1 MAAAGADS
9 RGGVVGVGAVGGVT
23 IVDVVGAGV
32 TTAVVVAV
40 GSTGAGAGVS
50 AVVVTTGAGGVGGG
64 TTGEEAVFVPQPAP
78 RRATAAPK
86 TSVERKRKEEFVGNE
101 KSRHCRIQEEERQG
115 CGILRLHIYET

>member
-1 MAAAGADS
+1 MAAGADS
-9 RGGVVGVGAVGGVT
+9 RGGAVGVGAVGGVT

-40 GSTGAGAGVS
+40 SSAGAGAGAS
-50 AVVVTTGAGGVGGG
+50 VVVVATGAGGVGSG

-86 TSVERKRKEEFVGNE
+86 MSVERTRKEEFIGNRE
-101 KSRHCRIQEEERQG
+101 VQTLWYSRRGPSRMC
-115 CGILRLHIYET
+115 YT